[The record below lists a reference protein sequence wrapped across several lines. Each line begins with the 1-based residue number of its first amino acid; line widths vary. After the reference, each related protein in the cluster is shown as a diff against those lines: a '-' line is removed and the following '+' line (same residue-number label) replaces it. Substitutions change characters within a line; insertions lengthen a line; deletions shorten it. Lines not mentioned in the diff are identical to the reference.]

1 MSLTKATY
9 SMITGAPVNVLD
21 QGAIGDGLADDTQAI
36 QNAIDLCQNGGTIYF
51 PPGTYKVT
59 SEFTLSPAYTGIVFL
74 GAGMGA
80 TTITADYTGNVFN
93 FTSTNNVSLEY
104 GGFVFRNMTID
115 GNASTINA
123 FYIKNRANILIDF
136 VEVKNCSRAV
146 MTADDDPANAVN
158 DLTISNC
165 RFVTCTNNSVL
176 LRRCHGS
183 RVFGTQMSSN
193 DTSFVLENTISFTI
207 DNITLNGSWSTVN
220 AEAMWIGGCQCI
232 TANNVYMEGT
242 PNTTWYVMVANSL
255 KYGGA
260 VTSGCSS
267 VFINNASAG
276 VTDYTISVASG
287 VVSGVWVVGGLSRA
301 TSGFVY
307 IRNAVRQVNVIGSR
321 ADGGAAVFETAADSD
336 NNFVMANDETRGEM
350 VLNYA
355 SLNLWRYGS
364 AFGGVGGGGAT
375 ATLGKVGGSG
385 QPAAAA
391 QVGWMEIKDVNSVS
405 AYIPVFQ

>member
-9 SMITGAPVNVLD
+9 AMINGAPVNVLD
-21 QGAIGDGLADDTQAI
+21 QGAIGDGVADDTQAI
-36 QNAIDLCQNGGTIYF
+36 QDAINLCQNGGTIYF

-80 TTITADYTGNVFN
+80 TTIIADYTGNVFN
-93 FTSTNNVSLEY
+93 FTSTNNVALEY

-136 VEVKNCSRAV
+136 VEAKNCSRAV
-146 MTADDDPANAVN
+146 MTADDNPANAVN

-193 DTSFVLENTISFTI
+193 DTSFIIENTISFTI
-207 DNITLNGSWSTVN
+207 DNITLNGSWSTTN

-232 TANNVYMEGT
+232 AANNVYMEGT
-242 PNTTWYVMVANSL
+242 PDTTWYVMVANSL

-260 VTSGCSS
+260 VTSGCTS

-276 VTDYTISVASG
+276 ITDYTINVASG

-307 IRNAVRQVNVIGSR
+307 IRDSVRQVNVIGPR

-385 QPAAAA
+385 QPASAA
-391 QVGWMEIKDVNSVS
+391 QVGWMKIKDVNSLD

>member
-9 SMITGAPVNVLD
+9 AMITGAPVNVLD
-21 QGAIGDGLADDTQAI
+21 QGAVGDGVADDTQAI
-36 QNAIDLCQNGGTIYF
+36 QRAINLCQNGGTVYF
-51 PPGTYKVT
+51 PPGTYKIT

-80 TTITADYTGNVFN
+80 TTITANYTGNVFN
-93 FTSTNNVSLEY
+93 FTSTNNVALEY
-104 GGFVFRNMTID
+104 GGFVFRNMTIN

-146 MTADDDPANAVN
+146 MTADDASSNAVN

-193 DTSFVLENTISFTI
+193 DTSFIIENTISFTI
-207 DNITLNGSWSTVN
+207 DNLTLNGVWSTSG

-232 TANNVYMEGT
+232 TATNVYMEGT
-242 PNTTWYVMVANSL
+242 PSTAWYVMVANSL
-255 KYGGA
+255 KYGGV

-276 VTDYTISVASG
+276 VTAYTVNVAAG

-307 IRNAVRQVNVIGSR
+307 IRDAVRQVNVIGPR
-321 ADGGAAVFETAADSD
+321 ADGGAAVFETAADFD

-364 AFGGVGGGGAT
+364 AFGGVGGVGST

-385 QPAAAA
+385 QPASAA
-391 QVGWMEIKDVNSVS
+391 QVGWMKIKDINSAD

>member
-9 SMITGAPVNVLD
+9 SMINGAPVNVLD
-21 QGAIGDGLADDTQAI
+21 QGAIGDGVADDTQAI

-80 TTITADYTGNVFN
+80 TTITANYTGNVFN
-93 FTSTNNVSLEY
+93 FTSTNNISLEY

-136 VEVKNCSRAV
+136 VEAKNCSRAV
-146 MTADDDPANAVN
+146 MTADDNPANAVN

-207 DNITLNGSWSTVN
+207 DNITLNGSWSTTN

-232 TANNVYMEGT
+232 AANNVYMEGT
-242 PNTTWYVMVANSL
+242 PDTTWYVMVANSL
-255 KYGGA
+255 KYGGV

-276 VTDYTISVASG
+276 VTDYTINVASG

-307 IRNAVRQVNVIGSR
+307 IRDSVRQVNVIGPR

-375 ATLGKVGGSG
+375 AILGKVGGVG
-385 QPAAAA
+385 QPASAA
-391 QVGWMEIKDVNSVS
+391 QVGWMKIKNVNSVD
-405 AYIPVFQ
+405 AFIPVFQ